1 MNKSKALAIFAGA
14 TFFEGIGIFGV
25 ASAGTAAQ
33 TYVRAITPGSDHIVM
48 VDVIA
53 AVTAPAGCATSTTAN
68 NRFALDASTTVGKA
82 MFATVLEAAAVNKK
96 IDIVGS
102 NACDLS
108 PTVESINYLTLYP

>member
-1 MNKSKALAIFAGA
+1 
-14 TFFEGIGIFGV
+14 
-25 ASAGTAAQ
+25 
-33 TYVRAITPGSDHIVM
+33 
-48 VDVIA
+48 
-53 AVTAPAGCATSTTAN
+53 
-68 NRFALDASTTVGKA
+68 